1 MFQDLEAVKIVG
13 LFALFVL
20 LVLVC
25 IVVAVLDARK
35 RKAEHAQLVKRQ
47 VEILKRAKAEAER
60 RRQMEAQAAAVG
72 IDGNGLKP
80 SEFLVSP
87 SQQVAGGN
95 LSPDR
100 SERQAHNFGTPSTA

>member
-35 RKAEHAQLVKRQ
+35 RKTEHAQLVKRQ

-60 RRQMEAQAAAVG
+60 RRQMEAQAAAS

-87 SQQVAGGN
+87 PQQVTGGD